1 MTKLPTP
8 SRLTS
13 LQLELLKIY
22 TYSPSEEELLEIKEM
37 LANYFSNKL
46 MLNMGQWAEV
56 NNITNDDL
64 DKWLEDENQ

>member
-1 MTKLPTP
+1 MTKLPVP
-8 SRLTS
+8 SKLTS

-46 MLNMGQWAEV
+46 VRNMAQWADT
-56 NNITNDDL
+56 NKITDDDL

>member
-1 MTKLPTP
+1 MTKLPVP
-8 SRLTS
+8 SKLTS

-46 MLNMGQWAEV
+46 VFNMGQWADT
-56 NNITNDDL
+56 NKITDDDL

>member
-1 MTKLPTP
+1 MTKLPVP
-8 SRLTS
+8 SKLTS

-46 MLNMGQWAEV
+46 VFNMGQWADTHK
-56 NNITNDDL
+56 ITDDDL